1 MQITILFALEGVI
14 VVCGVAGLAWW
25 LRRRL
30 GARWN
35 TWTWG
40 ALAFGGAY
48 LVQIPV
54 LLVLMPLLSG
64 EGTRPE
70 WQSLAGTLLLVLTA
84 ALIGET
90 VRYVALRWLPRDRR
104 NFPAAL
110 MFGAGYG
117 GMEAILLIVP
127 GVVASL
133 QLLLNGDALLAQAQS
148 IAPDQAAELAAQLDS
163 LRNTPWWLPVLSVW
177 GCVASISFHTAAS
190 VLIWRALNG
199 AAGTAVQWWGLAVL
213 YHLAYAAVS
222 MVMQSVG
229 PGAPEL
235 ALTGFLISSVY
246 VIRRFRVQ

>member
-1 MQITILFALEGVI
+1 MLITILFALEGVL

-30 GARWN
+30 GVRWN

-64 EGTRPE
+64 EGVQPE
-70 WQSLAGTLLLVLTA
+70 WQTLAGMLLLVLTA
-84 ALIGET
+84 ALIRET
-90 VRYVALRWLPRDRR
+90 VRCVALRWLPRERR
-104 NFPAAL
+104 GFPGAL

-117 GMEAILLIVP
+117 GVEAILLIVP
-127 GVVASL
+127 SVVASL
-133 QLLLNGDALLAQAQS
+133 QLLLNGDALLAQAQA
-148 IAPDQAAELAAQLDS
+148 IAPEQAAELAAQLES
-163 LRNTPWWLPVLSVW
+163 LRNTPSWLPVLSVW
-177 GCVASISFHTAAS
+177 GCVASISFHMAAS
-190 VLIWRALNG
+190 VLIGRALDG
-199 AAGTAVQWWGLAVL
+199 AAGTALRWWGLAVL

-222 MVMQSVG
+222 MIMQSIG

-235 ALTGFLISSVY
+235 ALTAFLISSVY